1 MSLLEEVEILRRV
14 PLFARIDPSKLKL
27 IAFTS
32 ERMVFEQ
39 DEVLFNQ
46 GDTGDSA
53 YIVLDGEAEVLIE
66 SPRGRIRVAT
76 LQRNDIVG
84 EIAILIDVPRT
95 ATVRACFRLVTL
107 RIAKDLFYRLV
118 TDFPQMA
125 VEIMRELA
133 MRLENTNGQL
143 RDAVARLSPAEAPA
157 AEVTDA
163 AR

>member
-39 DEVLFNQ
+39 NEILFNQ

-66 SPRGRIRVAT
+66 SPRGSIRVAT

-84 EIAILIDVPRT
+84 EIAILIDIPRT
-95 ATVRACFRLVTL
+95 ATVRACSRLVTL

-118 TDFPQMA
+118 AEFPQMA

-133 MRLENTNGQL
+133 MRLENTNSQL
-143 RDAVARLSPAEAPA
+143 RDAVTRVSPSETPA
-157 AEVTDA
+157 NVTSA
-163 AR
+163 TL